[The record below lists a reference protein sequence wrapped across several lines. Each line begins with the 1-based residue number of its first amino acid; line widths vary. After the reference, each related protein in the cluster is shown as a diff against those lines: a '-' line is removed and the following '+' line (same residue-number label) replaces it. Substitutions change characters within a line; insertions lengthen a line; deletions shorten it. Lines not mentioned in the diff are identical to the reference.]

1 MFNSCLR
8 NTAHLMMLSVIENG
22 LCRGTV
28 ASISVQKQTSKDNE
42 KSSTAEPRK
51 RKEKVRVSICKRAAH
66 FSQRNRAQARAI
78 DYNFLINCKHCT
90 KNTCIYFYSSI
101 FYGTHFY
108 DVMFTEASSYLPSSN
123 FIDCFQSE
131 NI

>member
-8 NTAHLMMLSVIENG
+8 NTAHLMMLSVIESG

-51 RKEKVRVSICKRAAH
+51 RKEKVRVSMCKRAAH
-66 FSQRNRAQARAI
+66 FSQRNRAQARAL

-90 KNTCIYFYSSI
+90 KIHAFISTVQYSMVHT
-101 FYGTHFY
+101 Y
-108 DVMFTEASSYLPSSN
+108 VMFKEASSYLPSSN